1 MKFGEVV
8 SVVDEG
14 GSSEEGEFS
23 DHQKGGEVSSEARPV
38 FEEARGD
45 NASSDGRTLGKRVN
59 QGHNLQNSVQKEW
72 GRISE
77 VIKIHRAG
85 QPKGSVGCYRKVSL
99 LPQSWGKA
107 LGPLFSVETVCHP

>member
-1 MKFGEVV
+1 MKEAAQRRENLVITKR
-8 SVVDEG
+8 
-14 GSSEEGEFS
+14 EERSPQRLG
-23 DHQKGGEVSSEARPV
+23 QCLKKPG
-38 FEEARGD
+38 GD